1 MNRRKKKKLRKRLGV
16 WHYRVFRTACKY
28 YVKLTNKPF
37 PIKWWVMRTA
47 IDLAR
52 HPEKFNEPF
61 RFQRFARSLTAQT
74 VLKSDKTAEALE
86 KTPAIA
92 IVALEPNES
101 RTNEIPEYFTIV
113 NRYPEWLK
121 NYLDHKRWKDGL
133 NDDTYDESDVDI
145 LHLTLKGDGT
155 VEQTPEEET

>member
-1 MNRRKKKKLRKRLGV
+1 MNKRKKKKLRKRLGV
-16 WHYRVFRTACKY
+16 WHYRVFKTACEY
-28 YVKLTNKPF
+28 YVKLTHEPF

-61 RFQRFARSLTAQT
+61 KFQRFARSLTAQT
-74 VLKSDKTAEALE
+74 VLKSEKTADCA
-86 KTPAIA
+86 
-92 IVALEPNES
+92 
-101 RTNEIPEYFTIV
+101 IV
-113 NRYPEWLK
+113 NRYPEWLQ

-133 NDDTYDESDVDI
+133 NDDACDERDVDI

-155 VEQTPEEET
+155 VELEETKETP

>member
-16 WHYRVFRTACKY
+16 WHYRVFKTACEY
-28 YVKLTNKPF
+28 YVKLTHSPF

-47 IDLAR
+47 IDLAK

-61 RFQRFARSLTAQT
+61 KFQRFARSLTAQT
-74 VLKSDKTAEALE
+74 VLKSEKTADCA
-86 KTPAIA
+86 
-92 IVALEPNES
+92 
-101 RTNEIPEYFTIV
+101 IV

-133 NDDTYDESDVDI
+133 NDDTCDDSDVDI